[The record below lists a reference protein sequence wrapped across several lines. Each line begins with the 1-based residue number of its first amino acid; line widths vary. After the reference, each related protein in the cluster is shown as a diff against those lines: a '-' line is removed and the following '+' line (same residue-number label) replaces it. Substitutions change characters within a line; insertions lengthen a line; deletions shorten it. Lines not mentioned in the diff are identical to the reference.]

1 MEDSKIVDLFWER
14 SETAIAQ
21 TQEKYKR
28 YCHCIAYNILGSD
41 EDAEECVNDAYARVW
56 DSIPPHRPER
66 LSTFI
71 GKITR
76 NLALD
81 RIKSAN
87 AQKRRT
93 GRSSAVLDELQECI
107 PNLTYPSDIADK
119 IALRDALNSFLY
131 SLPDENLKIFLQ
143 RYWYMLS
150 VKEIAEELSV
160 SQSKVKISLHRTRN
174 ALKMFLEKEG
184 IIV

>member
-14 SETAIAQ
+14 SETAIAE
-21 TQEKYKR
+21 TQQKYKR
-28 YCHCIAYNILGSD
+28 YCHYIAYNILGSD
-41 EDAEECVNDAYARVW
+41 EDAEECVNDSYIRVW

-81 RIKSAN
+81 RLKSRN
-87 AQKRRT
+87 TQKRRA
-93 GRSSAVLDELQECI
+93 SQASAVIDELQECI
-107 PNLTYPSDIADK
+107 PVLAYPSDVADD
-119 IALRDALNSFLY
+119 IALRGALNSFLY
-131 SLPDENLKIFLQ
+131 SLPDKTMKIFLQ
-143 RYWYMLS
+143 RYWYMSS
-150 VKEIAEELSV
+150 VKEIAEEFSV
-160 SQSKVKISLHRTRN
+160 SQSKVKITLHRTRN
-174 ALKMFLEKEG
+174 ALKLYLEKEG

>member
-1 MEDSKIVDLFWER
+1 VEDSKIVDLFWER

-21 TQEKYKR
+21 AQNKYQR
-28 YCHCIAYNILGSD
+28 YCHYIAYNILGSD
-41 EDAEECVNDAYARVW
+41 EDAQECVNDTYIRVW

-66 LSTFI
+66 LSSFM

-81 RIKSAN
+81 RIKSRN
-87 AQKRRT
+87 RQKRRGSQIT
-93 GRSSAVLDELQECI
+93 AAIGELKECI
-107 PNLTYPSDIADK
+107 PDLAYPSDIADD

-131 SLPDENLKIFLQ
+131 SLSDETMKIFLQ
-143 RYWYMLS
+143 RYWYMS
-150 VKEIAEELSV
+150 SIKEISEELSV
-160 SQSKVKISLHRTRN
+160 SQSKVKITLHRTRN
-174 ALKMFLEKEG
+174 ALKLYLEKEG

>member
-14 SETAIAQ
+14 SETAVTQ
-21 TQEKYKR
+21 TQEKYRR
-28 YCHCIAYNILGSD
+28 YCHFIAYNILGSN
-41 EDAEECVNDAYARVW
+41 EDAEECVNDAYVRVW
-56 DSIPPHRPER
+56 NSIPPHRPEM

-87 AQKRRT
+87 TQKRS
-93 GRSSAVLDELQECI
+93 GARSSVIIGELQECI
-107 PNLTYPSDIADK
+107 PDLAYPSDIADR

-131 SLPDENLKIFLQ
+131 SLPDETMKIFLQ
-143 RYWYMLS
+143 RYWYVSS
-150 VKEIAEELSV
+150 VKEIAEEFSV
-160 SQSKVKISLHRTRN
+160 SQSKVKITLHRTRN
-174 ALKMFLEKEG
+174 ALKLYLEKEG
-184 IIV
+184 III

>member
-28 YCHCIAYNILGSD
+28 YCHYIAYNILGSD

-81 RIKSAN
+81 RIKSSN
-87 AQKRRT
+87 AKKRRA
-93 GRSSAVLDELQECI
+93 GRSTAALDELQECI
-107 PNLTYPSDIADK
+107 PNLAYPSDIADD

-131 SLPDENLKIFLQ
+131 SLSDETLKIFLQ

-174 ALKMFLEKEG
+174 ALKLFLEKEG

>member
-21 TQEKYKR
+21 TQQKYQR
-28 YCHCIAYNILGSD
+28 YCHYIAYNILGSD
-41 EDAEECVNDAYARVW
+41 EDAEECVNDTYVRAW

-66 LSTFI
+66 LSTFL

-81 RIKSAN
+81 RYKGIN
-87 AQKRRT
+87 AQKRRGAQT
-93 GRSSAVLDELQECI
+93 AAVIEELQECI
-107 PNLTYPSDIADK
+107 PSLAYPSDIVDD

-131 SLPDENLKIFLQ
+131 SLPSETMKIFLQ
-143 RYWYMLS
+143 RYWYMAS
-150 VKEIAEELSV
+150 VAEIAEEFDV
-160 SQSKVKISLHRTRN
+160 SISKVKITLHRTRN
-174 ALKMFLEKEG
+174 SLKKHLEKEG
-184 IIV
+184 INI